1 MASSYPDSVITNH
14 DSSKGAGGPSGSRY
28 RFRADLQIV
37 RDDAGT
43 TGPSEITIVDTR
55 SGERHVFTADEFYLC
70 QAADGINTLPAIR
83 QALKL
88 ETGREIS
95 HGELFAFFRRLRR
108 LGLLAEDSLEQPIR
122 GTRTLVA
129 GKTPL
134 TEAGKPTGASGSLRR
149 AVASEGPTPSELENR
164 GLAGSEEPEAPGD
177 FGGGIAAEE
186 FQPMLYAKLE
196 GHPDSRAAA
205 QNSLAVR
212 SLALGQREHFKT
224 SGAFGRP
231 KSARVILFNPNALLG
246 IIVAMTWPLKH
257 VFLPLLLAFPAIAW
271 LTYQQSNILEIDLRA
286 FEASDVGLVIFA
298 LAVVSITCRL
308 TQGALIRGF
317 GADVKQFGIAL
328 TFGIPRF
335 FVDLGGIRTLGRRG
349 QLWVHSAPLIA
360 RLGIFCACMLLWF
373 GSRQSTPLLS
383 HLGLITAQVGLVT
396 FLLSALPLLRSDGY
410 RWLATYL
417 GRPALHPDEPQR
429 ESSRAAGA
437 VSSNFAMR
445 ASHATTIYAVAV
457 TLAASALALLGL
469 VYVEIVTTLDVRL
482 LTAILL
488 IGLSVALAAWSVALR
503 NYPRVRQIE
512 TLDPREVQQVLR
524 RLSGQIDVAGHAPPS
539 ISTVAKVFWALA
551 LCVLLAVAFLPY
563 RYRVAGTFETL
574 PAQRTVV
581 AVRTSGVVEQVLVRE
596 GDWVAANQV
605 LAKLSSEE
613 QQRDVAITSAELQRA
628 KAQLALFG
636 GSTTTTKDDSALEQ
650 SLADALG
657 DEADSASRKKDAS
670 SANYARTQVERAA
683 RAEVERLTRKL
694 AHDRDQLAQTNVR
707 APKEGRVMTPNVQF
721 LTGTWLRRGS
731 EFLSLEDTRTLEA
744 EISIPEADI
753 GLIKVGDKVRLRP
766 WSDQEG
772 EIAGT
777 VTEIA
782 PAAQSKQHGQTV
794 RVRASLSNPGGS
806 LRPAMSGYA
815 KIDGEDMRVWQ
826 AFTRRL
832 IRVVRVEIW
841 SWIP

>member
-1 MASSYPDSVITNH
+1 MASSNPDSKITDH
-14 DSSKGAGGPSGSRY
+14 DSPRGASVGPPSSRY
-28 RFRADLQIV
+28 RFRSDLQIV
-37 RDDAGT
+37 RDDAGSK
-43 TGPSEITIVDTR
+43 GPHEVTILDVR
-55 SGERHVFTADEFYLC
+55 CGERHVFTADEFYLC
-70 QAADGINTLPAIR
+70 QAADGVNTLPAIR
-83 QALKL
+83 QAFKL

-108 LGLLAEDSLEQPIR
+108 LGLLAEDSLEQPIP
-122 GTRTLVA
+122 GNL
-129 GKTPL
+129 GGNTPV
-134 TEAGKPTGASGSLRR
+134 TEADKPTWQSASSNMRHGIAGGAS
-149 AVASEGPTPSELENR
+149 PSRHENQLGDCEKPEL
-164 GLAGSEEPEAPGD
+164 PGD
-177 FGGGIAAEE
+177 FRGSIEE
-186 FQPMLYAKLE
+186 CEPTRHAKLE
-196 GHPDSRAAA
+196 GHPVHRSA
-205 QNSLAVR
+205 QNSLAQ
-212 SLALGQREHFKT
+212 SIALGGPEHFKT
-224 SGAFGRP
+224 NGRFSQP
-231 KSARVILFNPNALLG
+231 TSSRVILFNPNALLG
-246 IIVAMTWPLKH
+246 FIAAVIWPLKQL
-257 VFLPLLLAFPAIAW
+257 FLPLLLAVPAVTW
-271 LTYQQSNILEIDLRA
+271 LIYQQSGILGTDLRVLD
-286 FEASDVGLVIFA
+286 ASDVGLAILA
-298 LAVVSITCRL
+298 LAIVSIICRL
-308 TQGALIRGF
+308 IQGVFIRGF

-335 FVDLGGIRTLGRRG
+335 FIDLGGIRTLGRRG

-383 HLGLITAQVGLVT
+383 HVGLITAQAGLVT

-410 RWLATYL
+410 RWLVTYL
-417 GRPALHPDEPQR
+417 GRPAPHPDEPLR

-469 VYVEIVTTLDVRL
+469 FYVEIVTTLDARL

-488 IGLSVALAAWSVALR
+488 ISLSVAFAAWSVALW
-503 NYPRVRQIE
+503 NYPRVRQIQ

-524 RLSGQIDVAGHAPPS
+524 RLSGQIDVASHAPPS

-613 QQRDVAITSAELQRA
+613 QQRDVAITNAELQRA

-657 DEADSASRKKDAS
+657 DEADSDKRKKDAS
-670 SANYARTQVERAA
+670 TANYARTQVERAA

-721 LTGTWLRRGS
+721 LTGTWLHRGS
-731 EFLSLEDTRTLEA
+731 ELLTLEDTRTLDA
-744 EISIPEADI
+744 EISIPESDI

-766 WSDQEG
+766 WSDQDG
-772 EIAGT
+772 EIAGI

-815 KIDGEDMRVWQ
+815 KIDGEDMLVWQ
-826 AFTRRL
+826 AFTRRI